1 MKNGQRIERGREW
14 KDGNRMKGRKEDEKG
29 RRGWNAGKKIKGRE
43 RAWKGDGKEEK
54 ENRKQKKRE
63 GKRMKEGK

>member
-1 MKNGQRIERGREW
+1 
-14 KDGNRMKGRKEDEKG
+14 MKGRKEDEKG